1 MTTGFDLTEAAVSF
15 NADTEVN
22 WNSFPLPIPDN
33 ILTFATDTQKFKL
46 GDGVHRYHDLT
57 EIVTLSEISTYHQDA
72 LNTLVSLPLMSSNHI
87 ITINSGLFTAS
98 SASIVDIN
106 ARIEAII
113 SKDNLQDAT
122 IAAVNSQ
129 FNSID
134 NAIGGGDNDK
144 LVVVGNHQM
153 QPGVTVAS
161 VTPTSKYVSPI
172 SIIGIAAYS
181 DQACTVP
188 IDKLYPNST
197 YYIKV
202 EASHNT
208 FDTTLLVYELSSNSL
223 YTSVEV
229 LGSGLFR
236 IRVSESPINSTV
248 AFTATV
254 SYNTDSANS
263 VLSVPILGY
272 IEQPIFANSIGVY
285 TDIECTI
292 TATQFVADMTYY
304 AKVDAT
310 FGDIDISTINF
321 SLAANNLY
329 TTVTNLGLGVF
340 KIAIGE
346 ADIDYILTLIASVS
360 HGTYNVN
367 CSIEVP
373 LAMYVPAI
381 QYDEIAVYS
390 DINCSILVTSFV
402 ADSTYYAKIKV
413 IAPKTPVSLITFTLT
428 DDSQYTTITHIG
440 DDVFK
445 IAVAEPL
452 VDVFTILTAN
462 ASYKTT
468 SVGGTKSVP
477 LLQYVPAI
485 IISDIAIFNDADC
498 TVGVTQFTAD
508 STYYAKIDATYG
520 NLNIN
525 QVAFELSD
533 ANTYTTISHVIN
545 NIFKIDV
552 TEPAVAGSTTLTGTA
567 SYSTNSSTGT
577 RTVPLLQYIPT
588 MTVSGIGI
596 FSDAG
601 CTVAV
606 TQFSADTSYYAKVN
620 ATFGNLTIDQITFA
634 LFDTNQ
640 YTSITLVNNNV
651 FKIDVA
657 EPLVDITTILTGT
670 ASYSTASANDTLSV
684 TLLQYV
690 PAITIGS
697 ISIFSDA
704 GCTTTV
710 TQFAADTSYYAKVN
724 ATYGNLTIGQVAFGL
739 SDTNTYTTITSLGLN
754 IFKIDVTEPL
764 VTGSTTL
771 TGTAS
776 YSTASANNTR
786 IVTLLQYVPTII
798 VTSIGVFSDAGCTA
812 AVTQFAADT
821 SYYAKV
827 NATYGNLTIG
837 QVAFDLS
844 DISQYTTITHIDNN
858 IFKIDVAEPLVGVS
872 TTLTGTASYSTML
885 ANNTKVVPMLQYI
898 PTMAISSIGI
908 FSDAGCTTTV
918 TQFEADSTYYAKVN
932 ATYGNL
938 TIGQVA
944 FDLSDANT
952 YTTITP
958 IGSGIFKIDVT
969 EPDVAYTLVM
979 TGTASYSTA
988 SANKV
993 KNVPLLQYIPTMAVT
1008 SIGVFSDVG
1017 CTVGVTQFE
1026 ADSTYYAKINA
1037 TYGNLS
1043 IGQISFYLSDANG
1056 YTTISP
1062 VSNNIFKIVVT
1073 EPLIAGSTTL
1083 TGTASYSTA
1092 SANNTKVVPL
1102 LQYIPTMAVT
1112 SIGVFSDAIC
1122 SAPTSSFVADTS
1134 YYAKVNATFGNL
1146 TIGQVTFGLSDNSN
1160 YTTITPI
1167 GSGVFKIDVT
1177 EPLTDGSTT
1186 FTGTVSYSTASANA
1200 TKDISLLQYV
1210 PTISLT
1216 SIGVYSDA
1224 DCTVN
1229 ATSFAADTSYYAKVN
1244 ATYGNLNINQV
1255 TFDLSDA
1262 NNYTTISHL
1271 GTNIFKIDVTEPP
1284 ASDSITLT
1292 GTASYSTASS
1302 TGTANVTLS
1311 QYVPVISITGFDV
1324 FSDAG
1329 CTVSVSSL
1337 AADTSY
1343 YAKLVTSHGNLT
1355 VSQLTHGLTSNS
1367 GYATITPVGLG
1378 VFKVDI
1384 AEPSVAGSVTFT
1396 GTVSYST
1403 ASANSTVNKTLL
1415 QYVPTIVVSG
1425 IDIFS
1430 DAGCTVAVTQFAA
1443 DTSYYA
1449 KVNATF
1455 GNLTIDKIGFGLSD
1469 ASTYTTIS
1477 PVSGSIFK
1485 IDVTEPLVA
1494 GSTTLTGTAS
1504 YSTASANNTKVVPLL
1519 QYIPT
1524 MAVSSIDIFS
1534 DAGCT
1539 TTVTQFAADST
1550 YYAKVNA
1557 TYGNLTLGQVTF
1569 NLSDNSSYT
1578 TISLVSNNV
1587 FKIDVTEPLVAG
1599 STTLT
1604 GTASYSTASANN
1616 TKVVPLLQYIPTMA
1630 VSGVTVYS
1638 DAGCTIGVSSFAADT
1653 TYYAKIA
1660 ATYGNLTIGQVTF
1673 SMSSDSTYVTPTAVG
1688 NGVFSLAVTEPS
1700 TAGTVILT
1708 GTASYS
1714 TASAN
1719 NTKSVTLP
1727 QYIPTLTI
1735 ASITPYYDAAYTKVA
1750 SVFLSSTSYYVKVV
1764 GTFGNLLLSNMTFG
1778 LTTTDT
1784 HCTVVD
1790 RQSADG
1796 KGCFRIDV
1804 GIEVS
1809 NTTLPLNAT
1818 MSYSTATVNNSIN
1831 IIVNKPFNNNVFV
1844 SIFNGSVDDYF
1855 QDVAVDTL
1863 NNIICVGY
1871 TTSEGAGLNDAL
1883 IVKYDSNF
1891 NVLYKKV
1898 YGGTGDEYFYSVTTD
1913 SSNNIVAVGSTTSE
1927 GANGDALIVKFDPTL
1942 TILAKSHIGTTS
1954 TLYSTNYTAGT
1965 TLSNLPVSTDI
1976 TMLGKGGPRNT
1987 FNPSTNYTAGTT
1999 LSGLPLNTDVTMVGK
2014 GGARN
2019 TYSPSTNYTSS
2030 TTLNGLPLNTSINM
2044 VGRGGPRYVASSGT
2058 NYVFPANNDGNFV
2071 AVPDYAGGYAY
2082 PRWIPQLWSLG
2093 AVGVTCDT
2101 VDSEGTQYNPVTCY
2115 FTNLYVSGSRVYG
2128 ILLFSNTYT
2137 YGTCSWALTAQG
2149 YTNYAAGPAATETIN
2164 GTTYS
2169 FPGQDADGTY
2179 NTTTYNIST
2188 GGNASSTLTIPSGGN
2203 INVAYTYYTA
2213 GAAATE
2219 TINGATWTFPGQ
2231 SADGTYNA
2239 TTITKNTVANASSTL
2254 TIPSGGN
2261 INVSYT
2267 YYTAGTAA
2275 SETINGTTYN
2285 FPGQSAD
2292 GTWNANSIT
2301 QNTGSNVNSTLTIPT
2316 GGNIQVSYNV
2326 VADKIDIFYCVTTD
2340 HAGNFIAAGGTTT
2353 EGSGLQDALV
2363 IKFDTNLGVL
2373 YKKVYGGAYNEQF
2386 NGVAVDSSNNIICAG
2401 QTNSEAA
2408 ASGSPTYND
2417 ALVVKFDSSLNLVA
2431 RKIYGGA
2438 TTDTFLA
2445 VAVDT
2450 LNNII
2455 CVGYT
2460 TSEGANAN
2468 GDALI
2473 VKFDNSLAIL
2483 YRKIY
2488 GGTGIELFLRVKTD
2502 SSNNIICAGYTNSEG
2517 LGGNE
2522 ALLCKFDST
2531 LTSVSRKR
2539 YGGAAHDYF
2548 KGVVCDSANNIICVG
2563 NSLTAGTQ
2571 NGLLIKSLAALPTGT
2586 LTGSLI
2592 TNMTLADSTLTLANS
2607 ALTLGADTLAL
2618 ANSALIVTTSVLTLN
2633 TSTSPSL
2640 FDILY

>member
-33 ILTFATDTQKFKL
+33 VLTFATDTQKFKL

-57 EIVTLSEISTYHQDA
+57 EIVTLAEISAYHQDA
-72 LNTLVSLPLMSSNHI
+72 LNTLVALEVSANNRI
-87 ITINSGLFTAS
+87 ITINSGLFNAS
-98 SASIVDIN
+98 SASLVDIN
-106 ARIEAII
+106 TRIETIL
-113 SKDNLQDAT
+113 SKDNLQDAN

-129 FNSID
+129 FNSVDTSIGSSDD
-134 NAIGGGDNDK
+134 NK
-144 LVVVGNHQM
+144 LVVVGNHKM
-153 QPGVTVAS
+153 QPGVSVAS
-161 VTPTSKYVSPI
+161 VTPESKYVSPI
-172 SIIGIAAYS
+172 SVISVTAYS

-188 IDKLYPNST
+188 INELYPNRT
-197 YYIKV
+197 YYVKV
-202 EASHNT
+202 EVSHNT
-208 FDTTLLVYELSSNSL
+208 VETTLLNQQLVSNNS
-223 YTSVEV
+223 YTKIEA

-236 IRVSESPINSTV
+236 IRVSESPVNGTV

-254 SYNTDSANS
+254 SYDIDSASSTLN
-263 VLSVPILGY
+263 VPILGY

-285 TDIECTI
+285 TDIECTT
-292 TATQFVADMTYY
+292 TAAQFVADTSYY
-304 AKVDAT
+304 AKIDAT
-310 FGDIDISTINF
+310 FGNIDISALNF
-321 SLAANNLY
+321 VLSISNQY
-329 TTVTNLGLGVF
+329 VMTTDLGLGLF
-340 KIAIGE
+340 KIDISE
-346 ADIDYILTLIASVS
+346 ADIDYILTLNAYVS
-360 HGTYNVN
+360 HGTYNIN

-381 QYDEIAVYS
+381 QYDGIDIFS
-390 DINCSILVTSFV
+390 DAGCTVGVTQFS
-402 ADSTYYAKIKV
+402 ADSTYYAKVKV
-413 IAPKTPVSLITFTLT
+413 TAPKTPVSLITFTLT

-452 VDVFTILTAN
+452 VNVFTILSSN

-468 SVGGTKSVP
+468 SVGGTKSVQ

-485 IISDIAIFNDADC
+485 A
-498 TVGVTQFTAD
+498 VT
-508 STYYAKIDATYG
+508 S
-520 NLNIN
+520 
-525 QVAFELSD
+525 
-533 ANTYTTISHVIN
+533 
-545 NIFKIDV
+545 IDV
-552 TEPAVAGSTTLTGTA
+552 
-567 SYSTNSSTGT
+567 
-577 RTVPLLQYIPT
+577 
-588 MTVSGIGI
+588 
-596 FSDAG
+596 
-601 CTVAV
+601 
-606 TQFSADTSYYAKVN
+606 
-620 ATFGNLTIDQITFA
+620 
-634 LFDTNQ
+634 
-640 YTSITLVNNNV
+640 
-651 FKIDVA
+651 
-657 EPLVDITTILTGT
+657 
-670 ASYSTASANDTLSV
+670 
-684 TLLQYV
+684 
-690 PAITIGS
+690 
-697 ISIFSDA
+697 FSDA

-724 ATYGNLTIGQVAFGL
+724 ATFGNLNISQVTFGL
-739 SDTNTYTTITSLGLN
+739 SDVNQYTTISPVSNNIFKIDVAEPPFNDMVTLSGTATYSTASDNGIKSIQLLQYVPTIAVSSIGIFSDVNCTETVTQFIADSTYYAKVNATFGNLDISQVAFTLTDTNLYTTITNIGLN
-754 IFKIDVTEPL
+754 VFKIDVTEPSDAGSATLIGTASYSSASANNVLIVSTLQYIPTITITSIGVFSDASCTLDVTQFAADSTYYAKINATFGNLNISQVAFSLSDANQYTTITPIGSGIFKIDVTEPL
-764 VTGSTTL
+764 VAGSTTL

-776 YSTASANNTR
+776 YSTASANNFK
-786 IVTLLQYVPTII
+786 IVPLLQYIPTII
-798 VTSIGVFSDAGCTA
+798 VTSVDTYSDAICTNP
-812 AVTQFAADT
+812 
-821 SYYAKV
+821 V
-827 NATYGNLTIG
+827 NSFT
-837 QVAFDLS
+837 
-844 DISQYTTITHIDNN
+844 
-858 IFKIDVAEPLVGVS
+858 
-872 TTLTGTASYSTML
+872 
-885 ANNTKVVPMLQYI
+885 
-898 PTMAISSIGI
+898 
-908 FSDAGCTTTV
+908 
-918 TQFEADSTYYAKVN
+918 ADSTYYAKVN

-944 FDLSDANT
+944 FSLSDTNT

-958 IGSGIFKIDVT
+958 IGGNVFKIDVT
-969 EPDVAYTLVM
+969 EP
-979 TGTASYSTA
+979 
-988 SANKV
+988 SA
-993 KNVPLLQYIPTMAVT
+993 
-1008 SIGVFSDVG
+1008 
-1017 CTVGVTQFE
+1017 
-1026 ADSTYYAKINA
+1026 
-1037 TYGNLS
+1037 
-1043 IGQISFYLSDANG
+1043 
-1056 YTTISP
+1056 
-1062 VSNNIFKIVVT
+1062 
-1073 EPLIAGSTTL
+1073 AGSTTL
-1083 TGTASYSTA
+1083 IGTASYSTA
-1092 SANNTKVVPL
+1092 SANNTKVV
-1102 LQYIPTMAVT
+1102 T
-1112 SIGVFSDAIC
+1112 
-1122 SAPTSSFVADTS
+1122 
-1134 YYAKVNATFGNL
+1134 
-1146 TIGQVTFGLSDNSN
+1146 
-1160 YTTITPI
+1160 
-1167 GSGVFKIDVT
+1167 
-1177 EPLTDGSTT
+1177 
-1186 FTGTVSYSTASANA
+1186 
-1200 TKDISLLQYV
+1200 LLQYV

-1224 DCTVN
+1224 GCTIN

-1244 ATYGNLNINQV
+1244 ATYGNLDISQIV
-1255 TFDLSDA
+1255 FSLSDTDS
-1262 NNYTTISHL
+1262 YTTISHL
-1271 GTNIFKIDVTEPP
+1271 GTNIFKIDVAEP
-1284 ASDSITLT
+1284 ADNAVITLT

-1355 VSQLTHGLTSNS
+1355 VGQLTYNLSANS

-1384 AEPSVAGSVTFT
+1384 AEPSSVGSVTFT

-1425 IDIFS
+1425 ISIFS
-1430 DAGCTVAVTQFAA
+1430 DAGCTTSVTQFAA

-1449 KVNATF
+1449 KVNATY
-1455 GNLTIDKIGFGLSD
+1455 GNLTIGQVAFGLSD
-1469 ASTYTTIS
+1469 VNIYTSIS
-1477 PVSGSIFK
+1477 PVSNNVFK
-1485 IDVTEPLVA
+1485 IDVTEPLTA
-1494 GSTTLTGTAS
+1494 GSITLTGTAS

-1524 MAVSSIDIFS
+1524 ITVSSITTYS

-1539 TTVTQFAADST
+1539 TTVTQFAADKS

-1569 NLSDNSSYT
+1569 SLSDVNSYTTISLVNNNVFKIDVTEPLTAGSVTLTGTASYSTASANNTKVVPLLQYIPIMTVSGVTVYSDAGCTIGVSSFAADTTYYAKVAATYGNLTIGQVIFGLSSNSSYVTPTAIGNGVFSLAVTEPSTAGFVTLTGTASYSTASANNTLIVTLPQYIPIMTVSSISIFSDAGCT
-1578 TISLVSNNV
+1578 TAVTQFAADTSYYAKVNATYGNLTIGQVAFTLTDANTYTNISLVSNNV

-1604 GTASYSTASANN
+1604 GTVSYSTASANN
-1616 TKVVPLLQYIPTMA
+1616 TKVVPLLQYIPTIV
-1630 VSGVTVYS
+1630 VSSVNVYS